1 MRKELEGELA
11 RLREETKQ
19 QEIKGVKSAATLN

>member
-1 MRKELEGELA
+1 VRKELEGELA

-19 QEIKGVKSAATLN
+19 QEIKAVKREATLN